1 MIRISKIYNMLY
13 VTKYTK
19 IIIIR
24 RAGLREGDKRAIVQG
39 FPKKNYGLAALQL
52 YYLIEKCIMVI

>member
-13 VTKYTK
+13 VTKYTQ

-24 RAGLREGDKRAIVQG
+24 RAGLREGDKRAIAQG
-39 FPKKNYGLAALQL
+39 LPKKYYGLAALQL
-52 YYLIEKCIMVI
+52 YYSIEKCIMVI